1 MKKIILLCTLTILSS
16 FVLAADFT
24 LLTSE
29 PGRKAKA
36 ELTAEALFI
45 EVVKEVVMRADL
57 TVRTKKVPWI
67 KAQKTVKNA
76 PPSDHLLIAP
86 LTRTKEREDD
96 YDWIVPLASYK
107 LQFVTTDK
115 TIDLADIK
123 LLKEQAICAFRE
135 SPAEYKLKELGFPDI
150 LSRVQVQKCFKDMM
164 KGKQKVVL
172 AHGERVARVRYEQIG
187 GDPKE
192 LVFGRPFTEYTVY
205 LASSKAALSDSMKQ
219 KMRNAMDAMKID
231 SSYEKIFAKYE

>member
-1 MKKIILLCTLTILSS
+1 MKNTFVLCTLMLFASLSI
-16 FVLAADFT
+16 AADFT

-29 PGRKAKA
+29 PGRRAKA

-45 EVVKEVVMRADL
+45 EIVEEVVKRADL
-57 TVRTKKVPWI
+57 TIRTKKVPWI

-76 PPSDHLLIAP
+76 PPSERLLIAP

-115 TIDLADIK
+115 NLDLSDMK
-123 LLKEQAICAFRE
+123 TLKEQAICVFRE

-150 LSRVQVQKCFKDMM
+150 LSRVQVQKCFKDLS
-164 KGKQKVVL
+164 KGTQKVVL
-172 AHGERVARVRYEQIG
+172 AHGEQVAKARYKQIG
-187 GDPKE
+187 GDPNA
-192 LVFGRPFTEYTVY
+192 LIFGRPFTEYTVY
-205 LASSKAALSDSMKQ
+205 LASSKAVLSDSIQ
-219 KMRNAMDAMKID
+219 QALHNAMDGMKID
-231 SSYEKIFAKYE
+231 SSYEKIFAKYR